1 MINLT
6 NVEAK
11 SGDFER
17 LPVGGYVCVIK
28 SAKDYP
34 TDEFVEIVYDVTEGQ
49 YANFY
54 KNDEDWTH
62 TTRKY
67 YKGKAAGMFKG
78 FIETLA
84 KDNPS
89 FDASKVI
96 NGESV
101 DGMKGCKFGAL
112 IQERYYTNQNGE
124 DKTALDVARTVE
136 CAKIR
141 DGKFTLPAPKDMRK
155 NQTTPAT
162 PAVQVVED
170 DFNGDVP
177 F

>member
-34 TDEFVEIVYDVTEGQ
+34 TDEFVEIVYDVAEGQ

-54 KNDEDWTH
+54 KDDDDWIH

-67 YKGKAAGMFKG
+67 YKGGAAGMFKG

-84 KDNPS
+84 KDNPN

-112 IQERYYTNQNGE
+112 IQECYYTNRDGE
-124 DKTALDVARTVE
+124 DKTALDVAKTIE

-155 NQTTPAT
+155 NQDT
-162 PAVQVVED
+162 PAVTTEAVTVD
-170 DFNGDVP
+170 YNVGDVP

>member
-6 NVEAK
+6 NVEAM

-17 LPVGGYVCVIK
+17 LPVGGYVCVIQ

-34 TDEFVEIVYDVTEGQ
+34 DDEFVEIVYEVAEGQ
-49 YANFY
+49 YANFF
-54 KNDEDWTH
+54 KDDDDWTH

-84 KDNPS
+84 KDNPN

-101 DGMKGCKFGAL
+101 DGLKGCKFGAL
-112 IQERYYTNQNGE
+112 IQERYYTNANGE
-124 DKTALDVARTVE
+124 DKTALDVAKTID
-136 CAKIR
+136 CQKIR
-141 DGKFTLPAPKDMRK
+141 DGKFTLPAPRDTRK
-155 NQTTPAT
+155 NQGATAVAVTPVAEAEFT
-162 PAVQVVED
+162 
-170 DFNGDVP
+170 GDIP